1 MRASRLAAVGA
12 ILLSGCQSLLV
23 SAPAESFN
31 AAELDQQATAGDALK
46 FPTLESGVEQLGADS
61 SDGSPAGQLV
71 AGWSLED
78 KIASL
83 FLVHIAGTNLAD
95 FEQAASTGLAG
106 FLVLRSNVPGDAEA
120 SRPFLSSVRELGEPE
135 LLIAIDQEGG
145 AVQRLR
151 PDPFPSPSELGE
163 LGLADAEDA
172 TRQRNQ
178 LVFDAGANLN
188 LGIIADVSPGPNAYI
203 HERSFGTDPVEVSQF
218 VDAAV
223 GASIDGVAT
232 AVKHFPGHGLT
243 SGDTHEGVAHSA
255 ISYDN
260 WLAQHA
266 LPFQIAIDDDVPLL
280 MFGHLVVDAVD
291 SEPASLSPEWVALV
305 RDQWAYDGVLITD
318 DLSMLENA
326 GDDAYSDFATNATA
340 AIAAGMDLI
349 IDAGGTSLNSEM
361 NRVDEAIA
369 AIAAAVESGA
379 ISQERIDA
387 AATRVASLRY
397 LLGGVSRP
405 LENADAG

>member
-1 MRASRLAAVGA
+1 
-12 ILLSGCQSLLV
+12 
-23 SAPAESFN
+23 
-31 AAELDQQATAGDALK
+31 
-46 FPTLESGVEQLGADS
+46 
-61 SDGSPAGQLV
+61 
-71 AGWSLED
+71 
-78 KIASL
+78 
-83 FLVHIAGTNLAD
+83 
-95 FEQAASTGLAG
+95 
-106 FLVLRSNVPGDAEA
+106 
-120 SRPFLSSVRELGEPE
+120 
-135 LLIAIDQEGG
+135 
-145 AVQRLR
+145 
-151 PDPFPSPSELGE
+151 
-163 LGLADAEDA
+163 
-172 TRQRNQ
+172 
-178 LVFDAGANLN
+178 
-188 LGIIADVSPGPNAYI
+188 
-203 HERSFGTDPVEVSQF
+203 VSQF